1 MRVASVRKSAEG
13 RPDSKLKLKVFQEH
27 KKGSKSLKLDRRDGR
42 RNRKSHQDCSGIQIR
57 DPPFRSLKT
66 PNRSSQNKAMTSSA
80 EIESHMLLQL
90 LRSLLIATTER
101 PTDAGRVLLPK
112 LAKGCDGGNCSSI
125 WCAFSHQ
132 KVAEAGTEGKTQR
145 SSANAAS
152 ELEQPEPVALRL
164 PTDAAKRNEE
174 L

>member
-1 MRVASVRKSAEG
+1 
-13 RPDSKLKLKVFQEH
+13 
-27 KKGSKSLKLDRRDGR
+27 
-42 RNRKSHQDCSGIQIR
+42 
-57 DPPFRSLKT
+57 
-66 PNRSSQNKAMTSSA
+66 
-80 EIESHMLLQL
+80 MLLQL

-174 L
+174 LEAHGEHRRIAQSSLVGRTDRRRSHQILALIKRALIETDWSPIFAFSLAALRRRMWGRTTGRAVRRECREADG